1 MNEPKKCYLSCC
13 LGPSRSRMWPAFFCH
28 GLGLHLLSGQSSSKT
43 WIRLQIKFILFLHV
57 CLCQKGVE
65 LWMNSENIHVVWV
78 NLCMGSFYIIGI
90 HALLECTTD
99 VTPTTVAKVEGNEC
113 QGPYNS
119 EMTSLVG

>member
-1 MNEPKKCYLSCC
+1 M
-13 LGPSRSRMWPAFFCH
+13 
-28 GLGLHLLSGQSSSKT
+28 
-43 WIRLQIKFILFLHV
+43 HV
-57 CLCQKGVE
+57 CAKRRGGTLAIFIYY
-65 LWMNSENIHVVWV
+65 WMNSENIHVLCV